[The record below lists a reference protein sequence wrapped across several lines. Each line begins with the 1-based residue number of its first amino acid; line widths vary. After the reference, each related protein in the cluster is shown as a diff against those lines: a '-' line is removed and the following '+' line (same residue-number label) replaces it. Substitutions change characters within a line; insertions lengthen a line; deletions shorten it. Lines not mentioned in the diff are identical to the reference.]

1 MFCFRIIIR
10 DSLPFEAVQDLEIMT
25 ELGTTTGQT
34 GCTGQTYVQE
44 LWHSWVHHWANA
56 PGRALIV
63 RPTPP
68 RHRIS
73 LNLIFYTSHHGD
85 QFNWAPDHLPH
96 ICSIFWVWLSICW
109 CTLLLDRTQRSV
121 WIEFDWLMGISGCTW
136 PQGWVMQHPSHQSIY
151 RWSLVNSWYHRQ
163 STKELLWILE
173 PMKFWSHCS
182 FIYNCIIPIECNI
195 DRFFTTL
202 KLCFPFR

>member
-1 MFCFRIIIR
+1 MLFYFIFCFRIIIP
-10 DSLPFEAVQDLEIMT
+10 DSLPFEAVQDLGIMT
-25 ELGTTTGQT
+25 QLGALHNALPKQ
-34 GCTGQTYVQE
+34 
-44 LWHSWVHHWANA
+44 HSVHWANCA

-151 RWSLVNSWYHRQ
+151 RWSIVGTIASQPKNSCGY
-163 STKELLWILE
+163 
-173 PMKFWSHCS
+173 WSPWS
-182 FIYNCIIPIECNI
+182 FEVTVRSYITALFQLNVTSI
-195 DRFFTTL
+195 DFL
-202 KLCFPFR
+202 QP